1 MFTVAASLNFFE
13 RGTDPVFHFVKEGG
27 AEGVTKES
35 IVKVIDIAPE
45 ANVTVTTF
53 RNEAVDV
60 GIPF

>member
-1 MFTVAASLNFFE
+1 MFPVAAGLDCFE
-13 RGTDPVFHFVKEGG
+13 RGADPVFHFIKESG

-45 ANVTVTTF
+45 AIVTVTTF